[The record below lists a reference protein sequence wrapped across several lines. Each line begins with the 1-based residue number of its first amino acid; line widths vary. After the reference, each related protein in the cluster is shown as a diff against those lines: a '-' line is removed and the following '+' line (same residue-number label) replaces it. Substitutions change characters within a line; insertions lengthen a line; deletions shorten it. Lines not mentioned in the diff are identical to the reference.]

1 MIKISYDEE
10 GDILEIKF
18 SESSI
23 SSSEYIEES
32 GLVIDYRNQERA
44 TNHKH
49 KNFDKSRNISDN
61 LPE

>member
-32 GLVIDYRNQERA
+32 GLVIDYRNQEPA
-44 TNHKH
+44 TNLEC
-49 KNFDKSRNISDN
+49 N
-61 LPE
+61 

>member
-32 GLVIDYRNQERA
+32 GLVIDYRNQEPA
-44 TNHKH
+44 TNRKH